1 MLGVTEGTIR
11 NRVATLLKTGI
22 INIKAY
28 VNPIKLGYKLI
39 CIMAFETQP
48 AYAEAVTKELVTKPN
63 IIYLASVTGRYDLIS
78 IIVAQTPEEL
88 SNFIK
93 YNISNIPYILRTET
107 FVNLEI
113 LKSAWTGQNQIDWDK
128 LVIVAPSAVTK

>member
-1 MLGVTEGTIR
+1 
-11 NRVATLLKTGI
+11 VAALLKAGI

-28 VNPIKLGYKLI
+28 INPLRLGYKLI
-39 CIMAFETQP
+39 CIMAFEIQP
-48 AYAEAVTKELVTKPN
+48 SYGETVAKELVTKPN

-78 IIVAQTPEEL
+78 IVVAQTPEEL

-93 YNISNIPYILRTET
+93 NNISNIPYILRTET

-128 LVIVAPSAVTK
+128 LVIVTPSVTSK

>member
-1 MLGVTEGTIR
+1 
-11 NRVATLLKTGI
+11 
-22 INIKAY
+22 
-28 VNPIKLGYKLI
+28 
-39 CIMAFETQP
+39 MAFEIQP
-48 AYAEAVTKELVTKPN
+48 AYSEIVSKELMIKPN

-78 IIVAQTPEEL
+78 IVVAQTPEEL

-93 YNISNIPYILRTET
+93 NNISNVPYILRTET

-128 LVIVAPSAVTK
+128 LVIVAPPVASK